1 MADELRPGWG
11 IVIPV
16 TEVEWRFSASSG
28 PGGQHANTS
37 NTRVEARLDLASSPS
52 LSEHQRARLVGRLG
66 PEVRVV
72 CQTERSQTRNR
83 SIALQRLE
91 ERLAAALGVDVRKL
105 VRDARSQRDEE
116 VASILADPLL
126 AEIAALLPCLDP
138 LHRSLVAGAAHDMAL
153 GHRRIA

>member
-16 TEVEWRFSASSG
+16 SEVEWRFSASSG

-91 ERLAAALGVDVRKL
+91 ERLAAALVLQRARRPTRATRGSQVRRLDSKSRRSDVKR
-105 VRDARSQRDEE
+105 ARRPPS
-116 VASILADPLL
+116 AD
-126 AEIAALLPCLDP
+126 D
-138 LHRSLVAGAAHDMAL
+138 
-153 GHRRIA
+153 

>member
-16 TEVEWRFSASSG
+16 SEVEWRFSASSG

-37 NTRVEARLDLASSPS
+37 NSRVEARLDLASSPS

-91 ERLAAALGVDVRKL
+91 ERLAGALVLQRARRPTRATRGSQVRRLDSKSRRSDVKR
-105 VRDARSQRDEE
+105 ARRRPS
-116 VASILADPLL
+116 AD
-126 AEIAALLPCLDP
+126 D
-138 LHRSLVAGAAHDMAL
+138 
-153 GHRRIA
+153 

>member
-91 ERLAAALGVDVRKL
+91 ERLAGALVLQRARRPTRATRGSQVRRLESKSRRSDVKR
-105 VRDARSQRDEE
+105 ARRPPS
-116 VASILADPLL
+116 AD
-126 AEIAALLPCLDP
+126 D
-138 LHRSLVAGAAHDMAL
+138 
-153 GHRRIA
+153 

>member
-1 MADELRPGWG
+1 MVSGHGESLRPGG
-11 IVIPV
+11 GVVIPV
-16 TEVEWRFSASSG
+16 SEVEWRFSASSG

-91 ERLAAALGVDVRKL
+91 ERLAAALVLQRARRPTRATRGSQVRRLDSKSRRSDVKR
-105 VRDARSQRDEE
+105 ARRRPS
-116 VASILADPLL
+116 AD
-126 AEIAALLPCLDP
+126 D
-138 LHRSLVAGAAHDMAL
+138 
-153 GHRRIA
+153 

>member
-91 ERLAAALGVDVRKL
+91 ERLAAALVLQRARRPTRATRGSQVRRLDSKSRRSDVKR
-105 VRDARSQRDEE
+105 ARRPPS
-116 VASILADPLL
+116 AD
-126 AEIAALLPCLDP
+126 D
-138 LHRSLVAGAAHDMAL
+138 
-153 GHRRIA
+153 

>member
-16 TEVEWRFSASSG
+16 SEVEWRFSASSG

-91 ERLAAALGVDVRKL
+91 ERLAAALVLQRARRPTRATRGSQVRRLDSKSRRSDVKR
-105 VRDARSQRDEE
+105 ARRRPS
-116 VASILADPLL
+116 AD
-126 AEIAALLPCLDP
+126 D
-138 LHRSLVAGAAHDMAL
+138 
-153 GHRRIA
+153 

>member
-91 ERLAAALGVDVRKL
+91 ERLAGALVLQRARRPTRATRGSQVRRLDSKSRRSDVKR
-105 VRDARSQRDEE
+105 ARRPPS
-116 VASILADPLL
+116 AD
-126 AEIAALLPCLDP
+126 D
-138 LHRSLVAGAAHDMAL
+138 
-153 GHRRIA
+153 

>member
-16 TEVEWRFSASSG
+16 SEVEWRFSASSG

-52 LSEHQRARLVGRLG
+52 LSEHQRTRLVGRLG

-91 ERLAAALGVDVRKL
+91 ERLAGALVLQRARRPTRATRGSQVRRLDSKSRRSDVKR
-105 VRDARSQRDEE
+105 ARRPPS
-116 VASILADPLL
+116 AD
-126 AEIAALLPCLDP
+126 D
-138 LHRSLVAGAAHDMAL
+138 
-153 GHRRIA
+153 

>member
-91 ERLAAALGVDVRKL
+91 ERLAAALVLQRARRPTRATRGSQVRRLESKSRRSDVKR
-105 VRDARSQRDEE
+105 ARRRPS
-116 VASILADPLL
+116 AD
-126 AEIAALLPCLDP
+126 D
-138 LHRSLVAGAAHDMAL
+138 
-153 GHRRIA
+153 

>member
-91 ERLAAALGVDVRKL
+91 ERLAAALVLQRARRPTRATRGSQVRRLESKSRRSDVKR
-105 VRDARSQRDEE
+105 ARRPPS
-116 VASILADPLL
+116 AD
-126 AEIAALLPCLDP
+126 D
-138 LHRSLVAGAAHDMAL
+138 
-153 GHRRIA
+153 

>member
-52 LSEHQRARLVGRLG
+52 LSEQQRVRLVGRLG

-91 ERLAAALGVDVRKL
+91 ERLAAALVLQRARRPTRATRGSQVRRLESKSRRSDVKR
-105 VRDARSQRDEE
+105 ARRPPS
-116 VASILADPLL
+116 AD
-126 AEIAALLPCLDP
+126 D
-138 LHRSLVAGAAHDMAL
+138 
-153 GHRRIA
+153 